1 MSITL
6 AMCLLGDF
14 SLSVNNVTVPIA
26 SGRLQALLAY
36 LALNRSLPQPRQ
48 RIAMLLWPESSQMQ
62 AQTNLRT
69 LLHRLQTVLPNLDQ
83 LLEIDFQKIAWHHEA
98 HLMLDVAAFEE
109 ATQLANLSPEDDI
122 VVRETLEQA
131 VKRYSGDLLPE
142 CYDEWV
148 LTERERLNTLL
159 FRVLERLLNLL
170 EQHREYG
177 RSIGYAQRLLRLDSL
192 DETTYLKLMRLLALN
207 GDRASAL
214 RTFHICSKT
223 LRTELGIIPGPM
235 LQAAYEQLLNIE
247 SDAEPPIGRHSAEQ
261 HGK

>member
-14 SLSVNNVTVPIA
+14 SLAVNNVAVPIA

-36 LALNRSLPQPRQ
+36 LALNRSAPQPRQ
-48 RIAMLLWPESSQMQ
+48 RIAALLWPESSQMQ

-83 LLEIDFQKIAWHHEA
+83 LLEIDSQKIAWHPET
-98 HLMLDVAAFEE
+98 HLTLDVAAFEE
-109 ATQLANLSPEDDI
+109 AIRLVTLYPGDDMA
-122 VVRETLEQA
+122 VGKTLEQA
-131 VKRYSGDLLPE
+131 VMRYRGDLLPE

-159 FRVLERLLNLL
+159 FRVLERFINLL
-170 EQHREYG
+170 EQHREYEKG
-177 RSIGYAQRLLRLDSL
+177 IGYAQRLLRLDTL
-192 DETTYLKLMRLLALN
+192 NETAYLELMRLQALN

-214 RTFHICSKT
+214 
-223 LRTELGIIPGPM
+223 
-235 LQAAYEQLLNIE
+235 
-247 SDAEPPIGRHSAEQ
+247 
-261 HGK
+261 